1 VSGATVS
8 ITDNAQ
14 QQVLTGKTA
23 GETIAALNTNTA
35 SSQQGVQKYD
45 PEEMRKQVEAAQSI
59 KGAAINAMKVLTDIA
74 YYRKMVEEKKLIK
87 VECSATELQCINDPS
102 LLTRKP
108 ATREEFAANLD
119 KNTALG
125 INGILNDE
133 KRAAELAYQ
142 NVPRIFNKDTGKDEK
157 PKTIY
162 LMLDKTA
169 NNAVSEVLAVAYEKI
184 VTSVAEKS
192 YDAANFLG
200 FTKAQETY
208 AELLVSRGQSGIMSF
223 GHSGGTLGQE
233 GALIITANRPDES
246 GVMFT
251 NPNLKVHGFGGA
263 ANVKAYTEA
272 AAKIINDPKNNEY
285 ITFNYFANDPVS
297 TSRLSG
303 GNPGSWTIADLMNVI
318 NSDTSMHSCGG
329 TGNNGCT
336 QVETPVPGGPQGTP
350 EGNAKLI
357 KYQGGK
363 RVDDNP
369 IGRDKKGVAQ

>member
-1 VSGATVS
+1 
-8 ITDNAQ
+8 
-14 QQVLTGKTA
+14 L
-23 GETIAALNTNTA
+23 
-35 SSQQGVQKYD
+35 
-45 PEEMRKQVEAAQSI
+45 P
-59 KGAAINAMKVLTDIA
+59 
-74 YYRKMVEEKKLIK
+74 
-87 VECSATELQCINDPS
+87 
-102 LLTRKP
+102 
-108 ATREEFAANLD
+108 
-119 KNTALG
+119 
-125 INGILNDE
+125 
-133 KRAAELAYQ
+133 
-142 NVPRIFNKDTGKDEK
+142 EK

-169 NNAVSEVLAVAYEKI
+169 NNAVSELLAVAYEKV

-200 FTKAQETY
+200 FTKAQETH
-208 AELLVSRGQSGIMSF
+208 AELLVARGQSGLMSF

-233 GALIITANRPDES
+233 GALIITANRPNEA

-272 AAKIINDPKNNEY
+272 AAKIINDPDKNKY

-303 GNPGSWTIADLMNVI
+303 ENPGSWTIADLMSVI
-318 NSDTSMHSCGG
+318 NSNTSMHSCGG